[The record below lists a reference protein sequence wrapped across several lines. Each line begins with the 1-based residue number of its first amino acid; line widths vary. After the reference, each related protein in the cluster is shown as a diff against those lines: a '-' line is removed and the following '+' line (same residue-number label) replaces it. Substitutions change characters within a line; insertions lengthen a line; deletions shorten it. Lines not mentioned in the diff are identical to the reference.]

1 MTSTKQA
8 IRLLRTEGVLKSNDT
23 RFKSS
28 RAVCNAV
35 HCLKT
40 YHGIEVVQSERV
52 YPEESKSY
60 YVVYKLAEA

>member
-28 RAVCNAV
+28 RAICNAV

-40 YHGIEVVQSERV
+40 YHGIPVEATDRIYSG
-52 YPEESKSY
+52 ESKSY

>member
-8 IRLLRTEGVLKSNDT
+8 IKILRTEGRLISNDK

-28 RAVCNAV
+28 RSVCNAV

-40 YHGIEVVQSERV
+40 YHQIPIVATDRI
-52 YPEESKSY
+52 YPGESKSY
-60 YVVYKLAEA
+60 FVVYEIKK